1 MGAGDIY
8 INKISDEIIIWLR
21 ENSSELDD
29 KVDLSFTNTVLP
41 IINKFLNELKDKLND
56 EDFSK
61 EELDEMF
68 SLTLEQKP
76 QLKNELE
83 NQLQRPLLS
92 SENDI
97 LIKFSTYFEELLAQT
112 WLQY

>member
-8 INKISDEIIIWLR
+8 INKISEEIIIWLS
-21 ENSSELDD
+21 ENTSVLDD
-29 KVDLSFTNTVLP
+29 TVDFSFTDIVLP

-68 SLTLEQKP
+68 SLTLEQKS
-76 QLKNELE
+76 QLKTELE
-83 NQLQRPLLS
+83 TQLQRPLLS
-92 SENDI
+92 SENDF
-97 LIKFSTYFEELLAQT
+97 LIKFSTYFEELLAKT